1 MTVKGGRGTMVGDK
15 MIQLQHRV
23 NYGLVVF
30 PWFALRCVGSGSVLW
45 VERRIE
51 MPLEGGEI
59 GKGG

>member
-1 MTVKGGRGTMVGDK
+1 MADDR

-30 PWFALRCVGSGSVLW
+30 PWFALRWVWSVWW